1 VPKAGDALKLSLM
14 EQMKMMEEQQ
24 AKEEQHSK
32 KLIEWNHRHTELQG
46 KFLKKTATY
55 LELKE
60 LLEMVHEVGRIIY

>member
-1 VPKAGDALKLSLM
+1 MPKAGDALKLSLM

-24 AKEEQHSK
+24 AKEEQHAK
-32 KLIEWNHRHTELQG
+32 KLIEWNLRHTELQD
-46 KFLKKTATY
+46 KFLMKTATY